1 MKQTELVV
9 LGLYSACMIGSIGYL
24 VLGGGSSQGSGAV
37 NLLLVMAV
45 LIPFVPPL

>member
-9 LGLYSACMIGSIGYL
+9 LGLYSACMIGGIGYL
-24 VLGGGSSQGSGAV
+24 VLGGGSGSV